1 MFARG
6 ACVGVRG
13 GAESFRL
20 RTRSFT
26 HSLSEQRSVLV
37 HLAFKI
43 THYITQ
49 ALTRQEGVAPEGEHL
64 WRLELALPKL
74 DVGGNGLDEGSH
86 RGLVRH
92 ALREEVLL

>member
-1 MFARG
+1 MCMS
-6 ACVGVRG
+6 CVCVCCSIKR
-13 GAESFRL
+13 SL
-20 RTRSFT
+20 QINTR
-26 HSLSEQRSVLV
+26 
-37 HLAFKI
+37 
-43 THYITQ
+43 YITQ
-49 ALTRQEGVAPEGEHL
+49 ELARHGHGQKGVAPEGEHL

>member
-1 MFARG
+1 MQELARHG
-6 ACVGVRG
+6 HG
-13 GAESFRL
+13 
-20 RTRSFT
+20 
-26 HSLSEQRSVLV
+26 
-37 HLAFKI
+37 
-43 THYITQ
+43 
-49 ALTRQEGVAPEGEHL
+49 QEGVAPEGEHL